1 MNETSLQLL
10 EEARTLGRGGQ
21 GRHAL
26 LVYRKLL
33 ILCPESS
40 EVWAE
45 YAGQLLAVN
54 QLGAALEASIR
65 TLEFCPDSPLAL
77 GFQAKAL
84 LRLGRLQ
91 ESEGVLTRL
100 ISLDPQRIE
109 SRLDLARCHIG
120 SEHLDQARLVLRQ
133 AAELAP
139 GNADVTML
147 LVDIYTRQEKWTELH
162 QELLRRIDADY
173 TGAVADWERSCV
185 NLNFGV
191 MPLGWEQHESRWQH
205 PTLTT
210 PVRPFTQPLWD
221 GESFKGRRLLLHWEQ
236 GFGDTLMLVRYAPM
250 VKQLGGRVQLLAQP
264 ELADLVATCDG
275 VDEVHVEGVP
285 LPHFDLHL
293 PLMSLPRVFKTTL
306 DSIPARVPYLGVP
319 KKVPNRAGISQLLA
333 SSKAGR
339 RVGISWA
346 SSPDQAACSQKS
358 IMPDLLRPLGA
369 LSNVNWYALQHQ
381 MPEVPPLPGIV
392 SLSPLL
398 SNFSDTAYAVSG
410 MDIVITIDT
419 VIAHL
424 AGAMGVPTLL
434 LLNYLPDWRWL
445 MGRGDSPWYPSMQ
458 IYRQPRAGDWDG
470 LIEQIV
476 KDCE

>member
-1 MNETSLQLL
+1 MQLL

-26 LVYRKLL
+26 LVFRKLL
-33 ILCPESS
+33 VLFPESA
-40 EVWAE
+40 EAWAE
-45 YAGQLLAVN
+45 YAGQLLTMN
-54 QLGAALEASIR
+54 QPEAALEASVRSLEIR
-65 TLEFCPDSPLAL
+65 PNFQLAL
-77 GFQAKAL
+77 GIQATAFS
-84 LRLGRLQ
+84 RQGRLQ
-91 ESEGVLTRL
+91 ESEDVLIRL
-100 ISLDPQRIE
+100 ISLDPQQTR
-109 SRLDLARCHIG
+109 SRLDLTRCYIKK
-120 SEHLDQARLVLRQ
+120 EQLDRASSVLRQ

-139 GNADVTML
+139 GNADVSML
-147 LVDIYTRQEKWTELH
+147 LVDIYTCQEKWTELH
-162 QELLRRIDADY
+162 QEMLRQIDMNY
-173 TGAVADWERSCV
+173 TGAVAEWERSCV

-191 MPLGWEQHESRWQH
+191 MPLGWQQHESRWQH

-210 PVRPFTQPLWD
+210 PVRPFIQPLWD
-221 GESFKGRRLLLHWEQ
+221 GESFEGKSLLLHWEQ

-250 VKQLGGRVQLLAQP
+250 VKQLGGRVLLLAQP

-275 VDEVHVEGVP
+275 VDEVHVEGAL

-306 DSIPARVPYLGVP
+306 ESIPAQVPYLDVP
-319 KKVPNRAGISQLLA
+319 KKVPNRIGISQLLA
-333 SSKAGR
+333 SSKADR

-358 IMPDLLRPLGA
+358 IRRDLLRPLGA
-369 LSNVNWYALQHQ
+369 LSNINWYALQHQ

-445 MGRGDSPWYPSMQ
+445 MGRRDSPWYPSMQ
-458 IYRQPRAGDWDG
+458 VYRQPRAGDWDA
-470 LIEQIV
+470 LIQQIV